1 MRIIHLLTIGG
12 QFAHLPAGK
21 ALNMFF
27 IQTVGCPNAMDDQA

>member
-1 MRIIHLLTIGG
+1 MRIIHLLTTGG

-27 IQTVGCPNAMDDQA
+27 IQTVDGPSAIDYQA